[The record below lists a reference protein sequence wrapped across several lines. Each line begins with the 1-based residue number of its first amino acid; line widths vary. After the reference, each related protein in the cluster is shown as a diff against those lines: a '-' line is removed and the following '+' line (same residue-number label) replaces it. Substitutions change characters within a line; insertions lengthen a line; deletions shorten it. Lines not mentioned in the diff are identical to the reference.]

1 MFLKNSEMRDKTPLN
16 GDLTESL
23 VITAGLQF
31 ILLFLLKSAELL
43 MAMKKDG
50 LTLFRLVFPPQG

>member
-1 MFLKNSEMRDKTPLN
+1 MFLKSSEMRGKTPLN

-43 MAMKKDG
+43 MAVWKDG
-50 LTLFRLVFPPQG
+50 LTLFRFFVVFLR